1 MSKFKQLV
9 RKLEG
14 KGKSADQAAGIA
26 AKVGREKYGKSG
38 MEAKAAAGRKKKCK
52 PWDPQALRSM
62 GGEND

>member
-26 AKVGREKYGKSG
+26 AKVGREKYGKAG
-38 MEAKAAAGRKKKCK
+38 MEAKAAAGRKKKC
-52 PWDPQALRSM
+52 
-62 GGEND
+62 